1 MKYLVESY
9 ERRIYKEFATYREAE
24 IYCGEN
30 NIPGEDIYEIGGEF

>member
-1 MKYLVESY
+1 MNYCVELY

-30 NIPGEDIYEIGGEF
+30 NIPGEDIYEIGEEF

>member
-1 MKYLVESY
+1 MNYCVELY

-30 NIPGEDIYEIGGEF
+30 NISCENIYKIGKGF